1 MAYSPHQV
9 SRFLTSASPYKIN
22 RLHHKLGSFCKCT
35 FTARFVAWRE
45 GYNSGESMTSLLL
58 FALLARGEAERLAR
72 LTTLVAQSGR
82 VVEIAVPPS
91 DRLRMPQKIAPG
103 APPLVSFRL
112 FDGRM
117 RHRFSNLDLVLDDAG
132 H

>member
-1 MAYSPHQV
+1 
-9 SRFLTSASPYKIN
+9 
-22 RLHHKLGSFCKCT
+22 
-35 FTARFVAWRE
+35 
-45 GYNSGESMTSLLL
+45 MTPLLL
-58 FALLARGEAERLAR
+58 FALLATSEVERLTKNVADSGRVIEIAIPPSERLA
-72 LTTLVAQSGR
+72 
-82 VVEIAVPPS
+82 PP
-91 DRLRMPQKIAPG
+91 PKIAPG

>member
-1 MAYSPHQV
+1 VTP
-9 SRFLTSASPYKIN
+9 
-22 RLHHKLGSFCKCT
+22 
-35 FTARFVAWRE
+35 
-45 GYNSGESMTSLLL
+45 LLL
-58 FALLARGEAERLAR
+58 FALLATSEVERLTKDVAESGRVMEIATPPSERLA
-72 LTTLVAQSGR
+72 
-82 VVEIAVPPS
+82 PP
-91 DRLRMPQKIAPG
+91 PKIAPG

>member
-1 MAYSPHQV
+1 
-9 SRFLTSASPYKIN
+9 
-22 RLHHKLGSFCKCT
+22 
-35 FTARFVAWRE
+35 
-45 GYNSGESMTSLLL
+45 MTPLLL
-58 FALLARGEAERLAR
+58 LALLASPDVERL
-72 LTTLVAQSGR
+72 TKQVTDSGR

-91 DRLRMPQKIAPG
+91 QRLAPPPKIAPG

-112 FDGRM
+112 FDGKM

>member
-1 MAYSPHQV
+1 
-9 SRFLTSASPYKIN
+9 
-22 RLHHKLGSFCKCT
+22 
-35 FTARFVAWRE
+35 
-45 GYNSGESMTSLLL
+45 MTPLLL
-58 FALLARGEAERLAR
+58 MALLASPELDR
-72 LTTLVAQSGR
+72 LTKLVTDSGR

-91 DRLRMPQKIAPG
+91 ERLAPPPKIAPG

-117 RHRFSNLDLVLDDAG
+117 RHRFSDLDLVLDDAG

>member
-1 MAYSPHQV
+1 M
-9 SRFLTSASPYKIN
+9 
-22 RLHHKLGSFCKCT
+22 GSF
-35 FTARFVAWRE
+35 
-45 GYNSGESMTSLLL
+45 LLL
-58 FALLARGEAERLAR
+58 ALLASGEVEK
-72 LTTLVAQSGR
+72 LTKLVIESGR

-91 DRLRMPQKIAPG
+91 ERLAPPPKIAPG

-117 RHRFSNLDLVLDDAG
+117 RHRFSKLDLVLDDAG

>member
-1 MAYSPHQV
+1 
-9 SRFLTSASPYKIN
+9 
-22 RLHHKLGSFCKCT
+22 
-35 FTARFVAWRE
+35 
-45 GYNSGESMTSLLL
+45 MTPLLL
-58 FALLARGEAERLAR
+58 LALLASPDVERL
-72 LTTLVAQSGR
+72 TKLVADSGR

-91 DRLRMPQKIAPG
+91 QRLASPPKIAPG

>member
-1 MAYSPHQV
+1 
-9 SRFLTSASPYKIN
+9 
-22 RLHHKLGSFCKCT
+22 
-35 FTARFVAWRE
+35 
-45 GYNSGESMTSLLL
+45 MTSLLFL
-58 FALLARGEAERLAR
+58 ALLAGGEVERL
-72 LTTLVAQSGR
+72 TKLVAQSGR
-82 VVEIAVPPS
+82 VIEIATPAAERLAPPA
-91 DRLRMPQKIAPG
+91 KIAPG

>member
-1 MAYSPHQV
+1 
-9 SRFLTSASPYKIN
+9 
-22 RLHHKLGSFCKCT
+22 
-35 FTARFVAWRE
+35 
-45 GYNSGESMTSLLL
+45 MTPLLL
-58 FALLARGEAERLAR
+58 FALLTTSEVERLTKNVAESGRVMEIAIPPSERLA
-72 LTTLVAQSGR
+72 
-82 VVEIAVPPS
+82 PP
-91 DRLRMPQKIAPG
+91 PKIAPG

>member
-1 MAYSPHQV
+1 
-9 SRFLTSASPYKIN
+9 
-22 RLHHKLGSFCKCT
+22 
-35 FTARFVAWRE
+35 
-45 GYNSGESMTSLLL
+45 MTPLLL
-58 FALLARGEAERLAR
+58 LALLASPELERLTKQVTDSGRVIEIAIPPSERLA
-72 LTTLVAQSGR
+72 
-82 VVEIAVPPS
+82 PP
-91 DRLRMPQKIAPG
+91 PKIAPG

>member
-1 MAYSPHQV
+1 MTPLLLLAM
-9 SRFLTSASPYKIN
+9 LASPEI
-22 RLHHKLGSFCKCT
+22 
-35 FTARFVAWRE
+35 
-45 GYNSGESMTSLLL
+45 
-58 FALLARGEAERLAR
+58 ERL
-72 LTTLVAQSGR
+72 TKQVGDSGR
-82 VVEIAVPPS
+82 VTGIAVPPS
-91 DRLRMPQKIAPG
+91 QRLAPLPKIAPG

>member
-1 MAYSPHQV
+1 V
-9 SRFLTSASPYKIN
+9 
-22 RLHHKLGSFCKCT
+22 
-35 FTARFVAWRE
+35 
-45 GYNSGESMTSLLL
+45 TSLLL
-58 FALLARGEAERLAR
+58 LALLASGEVERL
-72 LTTLVAQSGR
+72 TKLVARSGR
-82 VVEIAVPPS
+82 VVEIATPAAERIAPPA
-91 DRLRMPQKIAPG
+91 KIAPG

>member
-1 MAYSPHQV
+1 
-9 SRFLTSASPYKIN
+9 
-22 RLHHKLGSFCKCT
+22 
-35 FTARFVAWRE
+35 
-45 GYNSGESMTSLLL
+45 MTPLLL
-58 FALLARGEAERLAR
+58 LALLASPEVDR
-72 LTTLVAQSGR
+72 LTKLVADSGR

-91 DRLRMPQKIAPG
+91 ERTAPPPKIAPG

>member
-1 MAYSPHQV
+1 
-9 SRFLTSASPYKIN
+9 
-22 RLHHKLGSFCKCT
+22 
-35 FTARFVAWRE
+35 
-45 GYNSGESMTSLLL
+45 MTPLLL
-58 FALLARGEAERLAR
+58 LALLASPEVDR
-72 LTTLVAQSGR
+72 LTKQVIESGR

-91 DRLRMPQKIAPG
+91 QRLAPQPKIAPG
-103 APPLVSFRL
+103 APPLISFRL

>member
-1 MAYSPHQV
+1 
-9 SRFLTSASPYKIN
+9 
-22 RLHHKLGSFCKCT
+22 
-35 FTARFVAWRE
+35 
-45 GYNSGESMTSLLL
+45 MTSLLFL
-58 FALLARGEAERLAR
+58 ALLASGEVERL
-72 LTTLVAQSGR
+72 TNLVAQSGR
-82 VVEIAVPPS
+82 VVEIAAPAAERLAPPA
-91 DRLRMPQKIAPG
+91 KIAPG